1 MSRHEAEWYFQFWA
15 GDLKARWRMTDLCE
29 ELYLEGN
36 KEGAGILWNAGQYL
50 DNRAK
55 YLATIESRGIGARRR

>member
-36 KEGAGILWNAGQYL
+36 QEGAGILWNACQYL
-50 DNRAK
+50 GNRAN